1 VETGLEVAPVT
12 RERWGDLVELFG
24 ERGASSGCW
33 CMFFRLSGGELGRM
47 SGRGTRAA
55 LRDLVD
61 RDAVPGLLAYWRDRP
76 VGWCS
81 VAPREQFPRVLRS
94 PVLRPLDQRPAWS
107 VVCFYVDRSARR
119 QGVAAVLLDGAVERA
134 ASAGAELLEGYPRDA
149 GGDRRASAELYVGTV
164 SMFEAAGFREV
175 ARRSPTRP
183 IMRRELS
190 PTLRPG
196 GGRGGCGCSR

>member
-1 VETGLEVAPVT
+1 MGTGLEVVPVT

-33 CMFFRLSGGELGRM
+33 CMFFRLSGGELGRI

-55 LRDLVD
+55 LKDLVD
-61 RDAVPGLLAYWRDRP
+61 RGATPGLLAYSRGRP

-94 PVLRPLDQRPAWS
+94 PVLRPVDDRPAWS

-119 QGVAAVLLDGAVERA
+119 DGVAAVLLAGAVERA
-134 ASAGAELLEGYPRDA
+134 ASAGAELLEGYPRDT

-183 IMRRELS
+183 IMRREL
-190 PTLRPG
+190 RPG
-196 GGRGGCGCSR
+196 GRPG

>member
-33 CMFFRLSGGELGRM
+33 CMFFRLSGGEFGRT
-47 SGRGTRAA
+47 SGPGTRAA

-61 RDAVPGLLAYWRDRP
+61 RDAVPGLLAYRRDRP

-94 PVLRPLDQRPAWS
+94 PVLRPLDERPAWS

-119 QGVAAVLLDGAVERA
+119 HGVAALLLDGAVERA
-134 ASAGAELLEGYPRDA
+134 ASAGAELLEGYPRDT

-164 SMFEAAGFREV
+164 SMFEDAGFREV

-183 IMRRELS
+183 IMRREL
-190 PTLRPG
+190 
-196 GGRGGCGCSR
+196 